1 MLVQNSSA
9 TNEWQR
15 QQLCDIIDKVIR
27 KLPEIGSAFI
37 VNSRQNTS
45 THVCSLDI
53 EIQTQAKLQNI
64 RSQNLWKNKGG
75 PSSIISKCTRK
86 FFQGKPFRSWGIWKI
101 ARMFRFHETFITHW
115 LQSHNNNVPQLIFAR
130 NWSAYR
136 LNQYC
141 SCLWT
146 QMTCCRRSGFPI
158 FCEDF
163 F

>member
-1 MLVQNSSA
+1 MLIQNSSA
-9 TNEWQR
+9 TNEWQH

-86 FFQGKPFRSWGIWKI
+86 FSWENHSEAEEFEKLLGCSD
-101 ARMFRFHETFITHW
+101 FIKHLSLTGF
-115 LQSHNNNVPQLIFAR
+115 NRTITMC
-130 NWSAYR
+130 
-136 LNQYC
+136 LN
-141 SCLWT
+141 
-146 QMTCCRRSGFPI
+146 
-158 FCEDF
+158 
-163 F
+163 